1 MKVLTEARL
10 RSIDTRLA
18 SALASVEAVE
28 AEIRGAHRTS
38 SLRFD
43 VRWAAKGLKSALAEL
58 AFNEKLNSPPRTR
71 KVERMERTENKKG
84 ERHVQTE
91 RQIPY

>member
-1 MKVLTEARL
+1 MKVLTKSRL
-10 RSIDTRLA
+10 RSIDARLA
-18 SALASVEAVE
+18 LALASVEAVE

-43 VRWAAKGLKSALAEL
+43 VRWAARGLRSALAEL

-71 KVERMERTENKKG
+71 KVERMEKMES
-84 ERHVQTE
+84 
-91 RQIPY
+91 P